1 MPEDKTKDQAN
12 RDESEHSASAIF
24 VEMMRQAAAKAVSA
38 KPVSG
43 ADVLRNEAPD
53 SSAEADDPAAVCT
66 SEISLEPDAAAP
78 EVRRIRRRLILRRP
92 HPASM
97 TSGFLGTIF
106 VVVVSTALVAT
117 LLMFFVNPE
126 YVNPAVVQGLQLE
139 SDEIIAGASAG
150 RPTPVRTPHWLRRI
164 GIISGH
170 RGKSASGARDP
181 GAICQDEYGN
191 SILEEADINFA
202 VATRVVASLEGMNYA
217 VEMLDEFD
225 PRLNNYRAE
234 ALVSI
239 HANTCYDFGEYVSGY
254 IVAISEARPEFGA
267 DAFLRECIA
276 ENFGAHVPL
285 ERSHNLTDDMTDNHT
300 WRKIHPLTPG
310 MILEMGYMLADQ
322 AVLTE
327 DPDLLARAIVDG
339 ILCFMENV
347 NRPTSQREPGRHAAG
362 YLIPAMVTPTPIFG
376 R

>member
-1 MPEDKTKDQAN
+1 MPEDNSKDQAN
-12 RDESEHSASAIF
+12 RDQPEHSASAIF
-24 VEMMRQAAAKAVSA
+24 VEMMRQAAARANPG
-38 KPVSG
+38 KP
-43 ADVLRNEAPD
+43 AP
-53 SSAEADDPAAVCT
+53 EADSAGNGPPDFSASTAGSST
-66 SEISLEPDAAAP
+66 DGASEISLKPDAAAP
-78 EVRRIRRRLILRRP
+78 EVRRIRRRLLLRRP

-139 SDEIIAGASAG
+139 SEAIIAGASAG
-150 RPTPVRTPHWLRRI
+150 RPTPVQTPRWLRRI
-164 GIISGH
+164 GIVSGH

-181 GAICQDEYGN
+181 GAICVDEDGN

-202 VATRVVASLEGMNYA
+202 VATRVVSSLESMNYA

-225 PRLNNYRAE
+225 PRLNNYRAD

-254 IVAISEARPEFGA
+254 IVAISEARPAFGA

-276 ENFGAHVPL
+276 ENFGAYVPL
-285 ERSHNLTDDMTDNHT
+285 ERSYNLTDDMTDNHT
-300 WRKIHPLTPG
+300 WRKIHPLTPA
-310 MILEMGYMLADQ
+310 MILEMGYMLADK

-347 NRPTSQREPGRHAAG
+347 NRPSSQREPGRHPAG
-362 YLIPAMVTPTPIFG
+362 YIIPAMVTPTPIFG